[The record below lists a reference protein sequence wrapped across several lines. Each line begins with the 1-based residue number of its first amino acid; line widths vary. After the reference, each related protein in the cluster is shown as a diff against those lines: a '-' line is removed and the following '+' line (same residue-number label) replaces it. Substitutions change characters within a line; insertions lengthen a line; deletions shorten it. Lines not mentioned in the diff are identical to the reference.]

1 MGVHNLA
8 KTSDER
14 RAAIRGLLARGMTIK
29 AITEQL
35 KCSAHTV
42 TAVREMDAEPIA
54 DEQATL
60 AKKWTNVAQLGVEQI
75 QERLAGGEEP
85 GLKELSIV
93 SAVATDKLLAL
104 KGEPTARVVHE
115 RADGPAELKM
125 MLEEA
130 LKAAEEKR
138 AAVDVGPEEGT
149 AEFKEDKESI
159 KEGITPAQRAAAELQ
174 PPSGPESILAA
185 NEGRGG
191 SAKPHPPPKQNDSPI
206 EKISP
211 NVDS

>member
-1 MGVHNLA
+1 MGVNNLA

-54 DEQATL
+54 DEQANL

-75 QERLAGGEEP
+75 QERLAEGEQV
-85 GLKELSIV
+85 GMKELSIV
-93 SAVATDKLLAL
+93 AAVASDKLLAL
-104 KGEPTARVVHE
+104 KGEPTARVIHE
-115 RADGPAELKM
+115 RADSPAELKQ
-125 MLEEA
+125 MLTDM
-130 LKAAEEKR
+130 LAAAKEKE
-138 AAVDVGPEEGT
+138 AAVDVGPEEGP
-149 AEFKEDKESI
+149 AELKENKESI
-159 KEGITPAQRAAAELQ
+159 KEGIAPAQRAAA
-174 PPSGPESILAA
+174 PAA
-185 NEGRGG
+185 GNSKEPAEGGRGG
-191 SAKPHPPPKQNDSPI
+191 SALPHPPPHQNDSPV

-211 NVDS
+211 NVDR